1 MREAGVIV
9 TLDGHGGDE
18 LFSGYEFSILH
29 SIPDSF
35 LNFSRLKDVLSTY
48 REIHPENE
56 QFKGMNNV
64 AIMLYLIK
72 ASYSQK
78 KRLKKTFKASSFE
91 SYDNLNMHLLDL
103 SFCTIM
109 PTLLRNYDRY
119 SMMSGVEIRIPL
131 LDYRIVEF
139 AFSINN
145 ESKIRNGY
153 SKSIL
158 RDVSSD
164 WLPER
169 IIKNKQKIGFAPP
182 IFDWIKG
189 PLKDF
194 ILDEIHSIN
203 FNNSSLI
210 NSKKLKNEIEDLM
223 TNPVQKKLYDTEKI
237 WKSFN
242 IFLWEKAFLGNNK
255 KIV

>member
-1 MREAGVIV
+1 
-9 TLDGHGGDE
+9 
-18 LFSGYEFSILH
+18 
-29 SIPDSF
+29 
-35 LNFSRLKDVLSTY
+35 
-48 REIHPENE
+48 
-56 QFKGMNNV
+56 MNNV